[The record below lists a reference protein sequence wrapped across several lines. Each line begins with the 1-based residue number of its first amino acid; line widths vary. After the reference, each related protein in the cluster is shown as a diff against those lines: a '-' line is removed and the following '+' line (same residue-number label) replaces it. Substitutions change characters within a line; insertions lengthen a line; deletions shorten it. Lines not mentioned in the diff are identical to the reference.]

1 SRWQSVGHC
10 AIWMARSRR
19 RNQRTPAWWRQRA
32 GSDSPASKVPC
43 PSLHLDRAGP
53 LLNHM
58 HPVEVPVQVVI
69 DLALRLHL
77 WQRLGRPVTVTARR
91 HVRFM
96 LRDGGRGVAEFPHH
110 AAALHTSSSPRTF
123 ATSKQS
129 RHNSAVRRLLP
140 PLIRRRIPH
149 RAHSLYSV
157 IRRRSS
163 LITLTPRPPGSR

>member
-1 SRWQSVGHC
+1 
-10 AIWMARSRR
+10 
-19 RNQRTPAWWRQRA
+19 
-32 GSDSPASKVPC
+32 
-43 PSLHLDRAGP
+43 
-53 LLNHM
+53 
-58 HPVEVPVQVVI
+58 VPVQVVI

-91 HVRFM
+91 HVRLM
-96 LRDGGRGVAEFPHH
+96 LRDGDCRVAEFPHH

-129 RHNSAVRRLLP
+129 RHNSAVRWLP

>member
-1 SRWQSVGHC
+1 
-10 AIWMARSRR
+10 MARNRR

-43 PSLHLDRAGP
+43 PSLHLQRSRP
-53 LLNHM
+53 LLRHE
-58 HPVEVPVQVVI
+58 HAVIVPVQVVI
-69 DLALRLHL
+69 DLALRLHIR
-77 WQRLGRPVTVTARR
+77 QRLGRPVTVTARR

-96 LRDGGRGVAEFPHH
+96 LREGDCRVAKFPHH

-129 RHNSAVRRLLP
+129 RHSSAVRWLP
-140 PLIRRRIPH
+140 PWTRRLSPH
-149 RAHSLYSV
+149 RAHCLYSV
-157 IRRRSS
+157 SRGLSS